1 MILSVLFF
9 LHSFNFLLLCKAT
22 LWFAKAGEERN
33 EWLSH
38 SFSLFLK
45 GTEREEVFKTQ
56 INLKQL
62 FL

>member
-9 LHSFNFLLLCKAT
+9 LHSFNYIPYSFP
-22 LWFAKAGEERN
+22 LWFAKQREERN
-33 EWLSH
+33 ERLSH
-38 SFSLFLK
+38 SFSLFPK
-45 GTEREEVFKTQ
+45 GTERKEVFKTQ